1 MLGFLRGFAHKG
13 VSMIILQAIRAF
25 TLIGLA
31 TVMASSWVLAIKIN
45 MSKPYFV
52 FDAASLV
59 FMSGIA
65 LFLALSE
72 LPFAFAKDFFRVHWP
87 AFSSHCGLGWLGLA
101 LIMIGCN
108 TLGKLNN
115 AATDPDDIGKAWWQL
130 VLASG
135 ILNLIFG
142 VLNVLATFALH
153 DYTEGKN
160 VRVIRSDGADD
171 TEGTLPYKS
180 EGFSGSGPYK
190 KPKRAFFGLG
200 RRDSGKEKPRPTISH
215 PISAHNDLEHNVPT
229 HGEDYNHTVDSHHG
243 RPSDVSYSSH
253 EDHEQQRSPIN
264 PSIER
269 PNDDDHPCNRRNTGA
284 PGIMVRATSSI
295 YPDPPAVVEFR
306 KFI

>member
-13 VSMIILQAIRAF
+13 VSMIILQVLRVF

-31 TVMASSWVLAIKIN
+31 TVMASAWVLAVKIN

-72 LPFAFAKDFFRVHWP
+72 LPFAFSKDFFRAHWP

-108 TLGKLNN
+108 TMGKLNN
-115 AATDPDDIGKAWWQL
+115 SAAEPDDIGKAWWQL

-135 ILNLIFG
+135 ILNLVFG

-160 VRVIRSDGADD
+160 VRVVRSDGADD
-171 TEGTLPYKS
+171 TEGSLPYLKS

-190 KPKRAFFGLG
+190 KPKRAFFGFG
-200 RRDSGKEKPRPTISH
+200 RRDSGKEQSRPTISN
-215 PISAHNDLEHNVPT
+215 PISAHNDLENNQSAQ
-229 HGEDYNHTVDSHHG
+229 GDDYDHSADGHIG
-243 RPSDVSYSSH
+243 RPSAVSSLSR
-253 EDHEQQRSPIN
+253 EDHHEPQRSPIN
-264 PSIER
+264 PEVQR
-269 PNDDDHPCNRRNTGA
+269 PNDFDHPYNRRNTGG
-284 PGIMVRATSSI
+284 PGIVVRATSSV
-295 YPDPPAVVEFR
+295 YDDPPTTVVQF
-306 KFI
+306 K